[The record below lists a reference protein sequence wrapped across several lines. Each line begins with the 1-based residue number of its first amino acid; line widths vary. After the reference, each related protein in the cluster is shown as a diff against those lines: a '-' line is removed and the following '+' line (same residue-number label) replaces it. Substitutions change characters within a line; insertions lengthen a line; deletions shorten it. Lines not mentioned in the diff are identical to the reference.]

1 MFDMPVW
8 SDVGIQTAQSETEA
22 ATNDTTED
30 VMEVVKDEIRDGY
43 ASDIHQAE
51 DPREPHPISI
61 HANNLPYLTSYGV
74 LVQIPLP

>member
-30 VMEVVKDEIRDGY
+30 AMEVVKDEIRDGY

-51 DPREPHPISI
+51 DP
-61 HANNLPYLTSYGV
+61 
-74 LVQIPLP
+74 